1 MAITISGE
9 NNNDR
14 ILASDGVIDSLS
26 GFNVVGVITATSFTG
41 DLTGDV
47 TGNLTGN
54 VTGNINNSTLL
65 LQTGGSERIRI
76 TGNNEIGIA
85 GANYG
90 TSGQVLTSGG
100 SGSAVSWTTIAA
112 QANISNNAD
121 NRVITGGSGVNLNG
135 EANLTFNGNTLS
147 VTGTTNLYGNG
158 GASAVWGNT
167 GYTGHLTYDGS
178 NNAVIRAASGKA
190 LIFQTDHVN
199 ERLRIDSNGRLVMGH
214 TSALGKFHGPYGT
227 TNRNPQIQV
236 NGTNISNASLSI
248 TSWDNNVVGYYGAG
262 IFLARSGS
270 STIGTNSRVTNQNT
284 ILGSI
289 IFSGDD
295 GTDFVKGAMIQG
307 AVDNAGGAQTGNN
320 DMPGRLMF
328 LTTEDGAQEPTER
341 LRIHSNGDISI
352 GDNHTSAT
360 RRVDI
365 LNGSDEDNIVIIRGA
380 DATTEYAAIGVNGGN
395 AIITGG
401 SSGSNNVAIHFRTTI
416 SGTEAVRLQLSD
428 GGVLH
433 VGGEAVSNTIPSG
446 GLDLQ
451 GNQTNCVL
459 EMGNPFPNYSG
470 GMTPEFR
477 ITTVDASHTVEF
489 RSVWGGTNGL
499 YKHMSFSGGAT
510 MFYDGVN
517 TQNEV
522 VRITGSGLTVGT
534 TSLSDGANT
543 DEGVVLNENGQVM
556 CRRNSTMFT
565 AKSIA
570 TGGYTAFRVLSA
582 QTQVGSISFNSG
594 GTSFNTSS
602 DYRRKENVIDLTGA
616 ITRLKTL
623 KPKRFNFI
631 SNPSITLDGFLAHE
645 VTAVPEAVT
654 GTKDEVATEDGDG
667 YAKGDPIYQ
676 QLDQSKLVPLLTAA
690 LQEAIV
696 EIETLKTK
704 VDALEGS

>member
-90 TSGQVLTSGG
+90 SAGQVLTSGG

>member
-1 MAITISGE
+1 
-9 NNNDR
+9 
-14 ILASDGVIDSLS
+14 
-26 GFNVVGVITATSFTG
+26 
-41 DLTGDV
+41 
-47 TGNLTGN
+47 
-54 VTGNINNSTLL
+54 
-65 LQTGGSERIRI
+65 
-76 TGNNEIGIA
+76 
-85 GANYG
+85 
-90 TSGQVLTSGG
+90 G